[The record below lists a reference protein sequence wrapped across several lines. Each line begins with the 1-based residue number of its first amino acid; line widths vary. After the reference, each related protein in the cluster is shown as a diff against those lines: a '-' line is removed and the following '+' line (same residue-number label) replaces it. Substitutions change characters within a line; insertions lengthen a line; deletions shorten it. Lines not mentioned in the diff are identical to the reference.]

1 MEYQRTTFLSFCR
14 FFRCSPVSHCCNMV
28 PRLWAL
34 LAAHLPLLLPL
45 PTTTLWLF
53 PSSICLFINFSRTLH
68 HCCNGKFHSSTTNT
82 LAYVVKQA
90 NTTAENLRNVLDY
103 LVAAKLIGVDQVFLP
118 SDMMAKI
125 DEVQT
130 KINSS
135 AATLAD
141 ETVKNSDSTQ
151 EVLDNM

>member
-68 HCCNGKFHSSTTNT
+68 HCCN
-82 LAYVVKQA
+82 
-90 NTTAENLRNVLDY
+90 
-103 LVAAKLIGVDQVFLP
+103 VFLP